1 MARSSARAAAAR
13 PRVPGGNGESKVTR
27 SQQKLLDKLAWLEEH
42 SLYPA
47 PKETLAAVAGVSPT
61 SGGYFNNLGA
71 LRSAGFIN
79 YPTPGE
85 VGFTQEGRALA
96 NPSEDSRPVHE
107 HWLDVVTAPQ
117 KAILEALIAR
127 HPEPIAKDELAGEVN
142 VSPTSGGY
150 FNNLGR
156 LRTLGAIDY
165 PQRGH
170 VALTRHVM
178 PE

>member
-1 MARSSARAAAAR
+1 ME
-13 PRVPGGNGESKVTR
+13 GHD
-27 SQQKLLDKLAWLEEH
+27 LH
-42 SLYPA
+42 PA

-71 LRSAGFIN
+71 LRSGGFIE

-85 VGFTQEGRALA
+85 VGFTEEGCALA
-96 NPSEDSRPVHE
+96 QPTDDPRPVHE

-127 HPEPIAKDELAGEVN
+127 HPDVIEKDALAETIG

-165 PQRGH
+165 PQKGH

-178 PE
+178 P